1 MPTIK
6 TNFLPDLGLWKV
18 TQSSQTCVAWR
29 FGHKYLGDILAKDE
43 VRRNLETRGVYILAD
58 DSAPNRRI
66 AYVGEAENLAKRL
79 KQHDGEVFW
88 TFGITIFASNG
99 FLEKS
104 HIKYLEHS
112 LWKAIK
118 DAGSYTLE
126 NKTEPTKPF
135 VSDPESLDDFLGAI
149 KLFALP
155 LGAPYLFVQTE
166 SPPPP
171 PPPPLSRPACE
182 LYSPAG
188 IFAVSIVELE
198 RRGLLTDMDVKFL
211 SSKRAQTDLKA
222 GYGDCPAI
230 KRDSSSET
238 PFVRKGIRR
247 YQNPARICLVHGKAR
262 YRITTEVHDAAD
274 GSTPVFDWALERGL
288 TNEDILS
295 LCDRYHIR
303 PRRKKST

>member
-29 FGHKYLGDILAKDE
+29 FDHDHLATILAKDE
-43 VRRNLETRGVYILAD
+43 THRFLETRGAYILAD
-58 DSAPNRRI
+58 DAAPNRRV

-79 KQHDGEVFW
+79 KQHDGEAFW
-88 TFGITIFASNG
+88 TFGIAIFASNG

-112 LWKAIK
+112 LWESIGE
-118 DAGSYTLE
+118 AGSYTLE

-155 LGAPYLFVQTE
+155 LGAPYLFVRVE
-166 SPPPP
+166 RSPPPP
-171 PPPPLSRPACE
+171 PSKLASE
-182 LYSPAG
+182 QYSPAG
-188 IFAVSIVELE
+188 IFAVSILELE
-198 RRGLLTDMDVKFL
+198 RRGLLTDKDIKFL
-211 SSKRAQTDLKA
+211 SSKKAQTELKA

-230 KRDSSSET
+230 KKDSSSET

-247 YQNPARICLVHGKAR
+247 YQNPERICLIHGKTR
-262 YRITTEVHDAAD
+262 YRITTEVHDSVD
-274 GSTPVFDWALERGL
+274 GSTPVFDWAVKRGVS
-288 TNEDILS
+288 NETILS
-295 LCDRYHIR
+295 LCDQYHVR
-303 PRRKKST
+303 LRQKKRV

>member
-29 FGHKYLGDILAKDE
+29 FDHECLVAILAKDE
-43 VRRNLETRGVYILAD
+43 SRRTLETRGVYILAD
-58 DSAPNRRI
+58 DATPTHRI

-79 KQHDGEVFW
+79 KQHDGEAFW
-88 TFGITIFASNG
+88 TFGIAIFASND

-112 LWKAIK
+112 LWELIGE
-118 DAGSYTLE
+118 AGSYTLE
-126 NKTEPTKPF
+126 NKAEPTKPF

-155 LGAPYLFVQTE
+155 LGVPYLFVQAK

-171 PPPPLSRPACE
+171 PSSRLASE

-188 IFAVSIVELE
+188 IFAVSVVELE
-198 RRGLLTDMDVKFL
+198 RRGQLTDKDIHYL
-211 SSKRAQTDLKA
+211 SSRKAQTDIKA
-222 GYGDCPAI
+222 GYGDCPAL
-230 KRDSSSET
+230 KKDSRRESD
-238 PFVRKGIRR
+238 FKRKGMRR
-247 YQNPARICLVHGKAR
+247 YQDPAKIVLVHGGTR
-262 YRITTEVHDAAD
+262 YRITTEVHDASD
-274 GSTPVFDWALERGL
+274 GSTPVFDWAIRRGL
-288 TNEDILS
+288 SNEDILA
-295 LCDRYHIR
+295 LCAKHGIR
-303 PRRKKST
+303 SRRKKAT